1 MGKKVFASRVLRNP
15 DLKRNSIDLS
25 RINHMTTKIGQ
36 LTPCFL
42 QEVVPGDSI
51 NIKADFGFRF
61 MPMAFP
67 VQSPIRAD
75 IHFFYVRT
83 RTLWD
88 NFTAFRFDTIKGVE
102 HPFIKTNDNTFFS
115 NGSLADYLG
124 VPTTQFQSESDYQ
137 VIQIISEDEAQNLNP
152 NPYNQN
158 TGAVIYAGRGSYGT
172 EVPKDLGL
180 LFLAQ
185 PIGQEI
191 DIKIGHKISEYLGS
205 ELPLLLF
212 SSSININ
219 AENNKFEFFIDFPK
233 AVVDSAGG
241 ESFEILFY
249 TKTQGMIKEEA
260 TFTGQLLS
268 PKLVN
273 TETRQLVD
281 NDSSS
286 VIVRKYYSS
295 SAIFGNGIYRD
306 ENLYKF
312 FEQNPNTQI
321 AILFR
326 DKRAIYYITE
336 DKQVGFYGVNNIQI
350 GVKAANEIPV
360 TTSPFAIQTGE
371 TTPRIPISSLPFR
384 AYEAC
389 YNSFF
394 RNTIVSPFRKKVV
407 VNGVETEQEVFD
419 DYVTTKADGADETPY
434 KLYQRNWEKD
444 VFTSAWKTPQFGGS
458 QPLIGA
464 TSSNQPFEVQQMQI
478 QEQGATPKTINIL
491 VGDDSK
497 VVGLSRYS
505 DNFPLSSIDALNSA
519 IEYGISINDLR
530 NVDALQIWLENNVAN
545 GYKYKDEM
553 LSHFGVNVDFSI
565 LSMPEYIGGVSRHLN
580 VNTIYQSIETEQNP
594 IGSFGGVGN
603 ITGNTEY
610 DINKYCEE
618 DGFIIGILSIVP
630 IPSYSQ
636 LLPRVFQK
644 THFLDYYNP
653 EFSHIGMQPIFKKD
667 ISPLTTDGSNQN
679 EVFGYTKPNWEYLQ
693 AVDEIHGD
701 FRDKL
706 RNFVI
711 NREFSNTPSLVQDF
725 IEIKPTEVNDIFSY
739 RENTDKIVG
748 MVSFKCTAKRPI
760 PIMLNPQI
768 K

>member
-1 MGKKVFASRVLRNP
+1 MGKKVFSSRVLRNP

-102 HPFIKTNDNTFFS
+102 HPFIKTTDNTFFA

-124 VPTTQFQSESDYQ
+124 VPTSQFQDESDYQ
-137 VIQIISEDEAQNLNP
+137 VLQMLTEEDSQSLNP

-158 TGAVIYAGRGSYGT
+158 NAGQIHPYIIGPDGVQEFEVNLNNGVLYLRDTPIEFGKNLSY
-172 EVPKDLGL
+172 
-180 LFLAQ
+180 
-185 PIGQEI
+185 
-191 DIKIGHKISEYLGS
+191 YLGS
-205 ELPLLLF
+205 QRPLVLY
-212 SSSININ
+212 SSPLSIT
-219 AENNKFEFFIDFPK
+219 AENDKIEFFIRCRKDVLENVLRRFSIVFWQEMPDNK
-233 AVVDSAGG
+233 QNIQILG
-241 ESFEILFY
+241 ELQNVER
-249 TKTQGMIKEEA
+249 
-260 TFTGQLLS
+260 
-268 PKLVN
+268 VR
-273 TETRQLVD
+273 TENQNLVD
-281 NDSSS
+281 GLDSSILS
-286 VIVRKYYSS
+286 TAYFKSTGILSL
-295 SAIFGNGIYRD
+295 NGIYT
-306 ENLYKF
+306 ETNLYKF
-312 FEQNPNTQI
+312 FSLNPQI
-321 AILFR
+321 KCGLLLEGIESLLIASERKEPIIFDASAIQFGI
-326 DKRAIYYITE
+326 KTTSE
-336 DKQVGFYGVNNIQI
+336 VSVN
-350 GVKAANEIPV
+350 V
-360 TTSPFAIQTGE
+360 SPFAIQQGQTA
-371 TTPRIPISSLPFR
+371 PRIPISSLPFR

-394 RNTIVSPFRKKVV
+394 RNTIVSPFKKKVV

-444 VFTSAWKTPQFGGS
+444 VYTSAWKTPQFGSS

-464 TSSNQPFEVQQMQI
+464 TSANQPFEVQEMQI
-478 QEQGATPKTINIL
+478 QDDSTQKTIQIL

-505 DNFPLSSIDALNSA
+505 DNFPLSSIDALNEA
-519 IEYGISINDLR
+519 IKFGISINDLR

-603 ITGNTEY
+603 ITGKTEY

-644 THFLDYYNP
+644 SHFLDYFNP
-653 EFSHIGMQPIFKKD
+653 EFSHIGMQPIFNKD
-667 ISPLTTDGSNQN
+667 ISPLTTDSSNQN

-711 NREFSNTPSLVQDF
+711 NREFGNTPSLVQDF